1 MPADDLT
8 LALRVRADTQQALA
22 GMRGMES
29 SLGNIDKRG
38 RRADRSLRSVVRTVL
53 RLGAAYFSLRAGLGV
68 IRSIIGATGEQAAA
82 IAQVE
87 RGLRNLGR
95 QTTLTSAGLQ
105 KQAAD
110 IQSLTTVGDE
120 LILRYQSI
128 LLTFR
133 KIDDSN
139 FNRTIQAAL
148 DLSTALDTTAKES
161 ALQLGKALEDPAR
174 GLTALRRSGTVFS
187 EAQETVIK
195 RLVETNRLAEAQ
207 SLILEEVEQ
216 QYGGSARAARFGYGA
231 VGGAAQALGNTLGDL
246 LENVEGAE
254 DLRQSIEG
262 LNSEFK
268 DPGASAAVRGFVHL
282 ITAGLTA
289 AVGLAGDLVAGIGN
303 VYAAF
308 DPNVQT
314 RGQRVRELGRTG
326 EGVSPRDLQR
336 DPRLLAAAEAQ
347 LAALRE
353 TVAQREAV
361 LAERTTAL
369 YRREQH
375 IADANRAAAEGSL
388 LGIEELF
395 HGDGAQTL
403 ADQEREELNR
413 RQRDLRVQRTA
424 LRRLEETVRLARFD
438 RFSLEAPR
446 RRNRTIGRAPPPDP
460 AAEGDPK
467 ETERAADQIAA
478 ILAASQDRLAQLTL
492 DRLALID
499 REERL
504 AVAELRKLGETKGV
518 DAATVEEA
526 ITATAKAAEAERREV
541 RLEALA
547 ADHEALVASLEAGEA
562 ARREAAERA
571 ADAVAEIERR
581 EVDLGLA
588 DQFEAGVIAA
598 NRWRDETLAQLD
610 AVGAGHEA
618 LRDRVDAVHAAM
630 VESAREASREQL
642 DAGENWIDG
651 VRAALIEL
659 RRESTNAADFA
670 RQQTIDAFRSMEDAL
685 VEFVTTGKVSF
696 SSFVDFRDRRPG
708 AHRGAPRDHA
718 TARRCA
724 VRRARQRGE
733 RRRRR
738 GGRIPPP
745 PGRRRPYRR
754 RRGRARRGAPFGAGR
769 DLRRRQALPRRRHC
783 RPATGRGAD
792 HRAAGRNHPA
802 TRRRRCA
809 VTGRSQFRQSRHTA
823 ARGRPPCRDRP
834 QGRGRN
840 HRDG

>member
-1 MPADDLT
+1 MRRRRSPCGDCSVPADDLT

-216 QYGGSARAARFGYGA
+216 QYGGSARAARFGFGA

-268 DPGASAAVRGFVHL
+268 DPGASAGVRGFVHL

-326 EGVSPRDLQR
+326 EGVSPRDL
-336 DPRLLAAAEAQ
+336 
-347 LAALRE
+347 
-353 TVAQREAV
+353 
-361 LAERTTAL
+361 
-369 YRREQH
+369 
-375 IADANRAAAEGSL
+375 
-388 LGIEELF
+388 
-395 HGDGAQTL
+395 
-403 ADQEREELNR
+403 
-413 RQRDLRVQRTA
+413 
-424 LRRLEETVRLARFD
+424 
-438 RFSLEAPR
+438 
-446 RRNRTIGRAPPPDP
+446 
-460 AAEGDPK
+460 
-467 ETERAADQIAA
+467 
-478 ILAASQDRLAQLTL
+478 
-492 DRLALID
+492 
-499 REERL
+499 
-504 AVAELRKLGETKGV
+504 
-518 DAATVEEA
+518 
-526 ITATAKAAEAERREV
+526 
-541 RLEALA
+541 
-547 ADHEALVASLEAGEA
+547 
-562 ARREAAERA
+562 
-571 ADAVAEIERR
+571 
-581 EVDLGLA
+581 
-588 DQFEAGVIAA
+588 
-598 NRWRDETLAQLD
+598 
-610 AVGAGHEA
+610 
-618 LRDRVDAVHAAM
+618 
-630 VESAREASREQL
+630 
-642 DAGENWIDG
+642 
-651 VRAALIEL
+651 
-659 RRESTNAADFA
+659 
-670 RQQTIDAFRSMEDAL
+670 
-685 VEFVTTGKVSF
+685 
-696 SSFVDFRDRRPG
+696 
-708 AHRGAPRDHA
+708 
-718 TARRCA
+718 
-724 VRRARQRGE
+724 
-733 RRRRR
+733 
-738 GGRIPPP
+738 
-745 PGRRRPYRR
+745 
-754 RRGRARRGAPFGAGR
+754 
-769 DLRRRQALPRRRHC
+769 
-783 RPATGRGAD
+783 
-792 HRAAGRNHPA
+792 
-802 TRRRRCA
+802 
-809 VTGRSQFRQSRHTA
+809 
-823 ARGRPPCRDRP
+823 
-834 QGRGRN
+834 
-840 HRDG
+840 